1 MDYASP
7 GGGTDT
13 STDLD
18 IDKMNPAVL
27 ITTTLVSS
35 LIVMFD
41 LAVLQLVLNP
51 LHRGVL
57 LFILG

>member
-18 IDKMNPAVL
+18 IDKLNPAVL

-35 LIVMFD
+35 VI
-41 LAVLQLVLNP
+41 
-51 LHRGVL
+51 
-57 LFILG
+57 